1 LTMAKPDFHAGPENR
16 RSGLP
21 NGNGIRSVN
30 LGDAHS
36 YEFMSASRLSIG
48 RQSGA
53 LFSLKTEWPPLAK
66 RKKRR
71 DVYYWVV
78 NGRRYE
84 YAHEMETSS
93 IFRPVVGLLLALA
106 TVACGSATTKKP
118 TTIEEFIAQIDQ
130 LNGQTV
136 MVTGYLGECGA
147 LSCILYR
154 NKAESD
160 DVDRAMS
167 DIRAAL
173 EEGATDVSGFPFPD
187 HPSVSIGPGSQ
198 SSFFDLRA
206 YFYAN
211 GYVVITGEATSQCRS
226 KGVAC
231 FDRVGD
237 ILPTSVRSAPAP
249 S

>member
-1 LTMAKPDFHAGPENR
+1 MAAVSRKRTLGLVAFNDNKWVE
-16 RSGLP
+16 SGHCCQYA
-21 NGNGIRSVN
+21 RKM
-30 LGDAHS
+30 
-36 YEFMSASRLSIG
+36 EASL
-48 RQSGA
+48 
-53 LFSLKTEWPPLAK
+53 
-66 RKKRR
+66 
-71 DVYYWVV
+71 
-78 NGRRYE
+78 N
-84 YAHEMETSS
+84 
-93 IFRPVVGLLLALA
+93 FRPLVGLLLALA

-118 TTIEEFIAQIDQ
+118 TTVEEFIAQIDQ

-136 MVTGYLGECGA
+136 MVTGYLGECEA
-147 LSCILYR
+147 LSCMLYR

-167 DIRAAL
+167 DMRAAL

-198 SSFFDLRA
+198 SSYFDLRA

-211 GYVVITGEATSQCRS
+211 GYVVITGEATNQCRS
-226 KGVAC
+226 EGSFC

-237 ILPTSVRSAPAP
+237 LQPISIRSAPAP